1 MKNIKHIGV
10 DIGSYSIKVSLQ
22 INPLKNEEL
31 IWESGDREFNNIV
44 SYGNSRNVSRVMDT
58 REENLP

>member
-1 MKNIKHIGV
+1 MKNIKHIGI

-31 IWESGDREFNNIV
+31 IWEGGDREFNNIV
-44 SYGNSRNVSRVMDT
+44 SFGNSRNVSRVMDT